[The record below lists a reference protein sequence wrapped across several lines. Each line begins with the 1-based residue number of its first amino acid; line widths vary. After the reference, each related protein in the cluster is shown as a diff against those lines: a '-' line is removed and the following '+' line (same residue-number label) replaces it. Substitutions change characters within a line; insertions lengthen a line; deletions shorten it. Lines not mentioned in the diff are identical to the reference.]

1 MVIPMYI
8 DPMLLDDLEEPFES
22 QDHIAELKI
31 DGIRSVISR
40 DRRTRI
46 YTRHQ
51 NEITYRFQEVVSA
64 AESAVEP
71 GTILDGELVVC
82 DTESGKP
89 DFAAT
94 MRRFQS
100 TPRLKHTPGLT
111 FVAFDILS
119 YKGESTRSLPL
130 MTRKQL
136 LEEAVQENDIIKRI
150 RYMEH
155 GFVPFF
161 ELCRQQGL
169 EGIVIKQR
177 GSLYHAG
184 KRPKELWQRVVVY
197 QREDCFITGYSKKE
211 VAWTLGVLR
220 NGQLVPAGTLKYGL
234 TDPVRKKVFPILLNT
249 KASENKNFV
258 FVIPKIQI
266 KVRFRHWTNEGYLRL
281 PVFEG
286 FVQI

>member
-8 DPMLLDDLEEPFES
+8 DPMLLDDLKKPFDS

-31 DGIRSVISR
+31 DGIRSIISR
-40 DRRTRI
+40 DQHARI

-51 NEITYRFQEVVSA
+51 SEITYRFQEVVSA

-82 DTESGKP
+82 DTQTGIP
-89 DFAAT
+89 DFAET

-100 TPRLKHTPGLT
+100 TSKLKCTPGLT
-111 FVAFDILS
+111 YVAFDILS

-130 MTRKQL
+130 MERKML

-155 GFVPFF
+155 GFVSLF

-169 EGIVIKQR
+169 EGIVI
-177 GSLYHAG
+177 
-184 KRPKELWQRVVVY
+184 
-197 QREDCFITGYSKKE
+197 
-211 VAWTLGVLR
+211 
-220 NGQLVPAGTLKYGL
+220 
-234 TDPVRKKVFPILLNT
+234 
-249 KASENKNFV
+249 
-258 FVIPKIQI
+258 
-266 KVRFRHWTNEGYLRL
+266 
-281 PVFEG
+281 
-286 FVQI
+286 